1 MEIHV
6 PTAVLDLAEDD
17 VDEELAEAAWA
28 VFSRNFL
35 FTLTALNFFG

>member
-1 MEIHV
+1 MRS
-6 PTAVLDLAEDD
+6 PTAALVFAEDD
-17 VDEELAEAAWA
+17 ADEALAEAAWA